1 MTEGLSMA
9 EQIAASESGNNVNA
23 PVIETQVQS
32 SLNTE
37 TTNVV
42 NNDTQSPP
50 ATTEAA
56 VETTTP
62 ETTQVETTTT
72 TTEPIKTFA
81 QQLEEVSGGKFKDWK
96 ELEPLLT
103 PREEY
108 DEEIR
113 HLAELKKQGVKFD
126 KEFWELQTKDYTQ
139 MSDPFEIIKE
149 SMRKNPEFDGLSDN
163 VLEHLINDKY
173 KINDWSEEG
182 EEPTEIETIQA
193 ELMKRDALRERQ
205 KLVEYKN
212 ARTLSKKPNEDQLRQ
227 QAELDRSAQLN
238 WESFVDNELAG
249 KINKLSVV
257 LDDKSNSTFDFE
269 YPQADKLEVANR
281 MKEMTKDINVFWNQ
295 FDNGNG
301 EIDQKKVFEV
311 MLFLKNRDAIIK
323 TAHQNAVAAGREA
336 EVKTIKNIDFTPE
349 GGKST
354 NSGETLA
361 GNILKSM
368 GL

>member
-1 MTEGLSMA
+1 MA
-9 EQIAASESGNNVNA
+9 EQIAASESGNNVKA
-23 PVIETQVQS
+23 PVIETPVQS

-37 TTNVV
+37 TTPVV
-42 NNDTQSPP
+42 ETNTQSPP
-50 ATTEAA
+50 ATTEVVVEPTITTEATK
-56 VETTTP
+56 VETP
-62 ETTQVETTTT
+62 VM
-72 TTEPIKTFA
+72 TEPIKTFA

-103 PREEY
+103 PKEEY
-108 DEEIR
+108 DEEIK

-126 KEFWELQTKDYTQ
+126 KEFWELQTKDYAQ

-149 SMRKNPEFDGLSDN
+149 SMRKNPEYEGLSDT
-163 VLEHLINDKY
+163 VIEHLINDKY

-182 EEPTEIETIQA
+182 EDPTEIETIQA

-212 ARTLSKKPNEDQLRQ
+212 ARTLSKKPNEDELRQ
-227 QAELDRSAQLN
+227 QAELHRSAQLN

-249 KINKLSVV
+249 KVNKLSVV

-269 YPQADKLEVANR
+269 YPQADKLEVASR
-281 MKEMTKDINVFWNQ
+281 MKEMTKDINVFWDQ
-295 FDNGNG
+295 FSDGNG
-301 EIDQKKVFEV
+301 EIDQKKVYEA
-311 MLFLKNRDAIIK
+311 MLFLKNKDAIIK

-349 GGKST
+349 GGRNT

-361 GNILKSM
+361 GNLLKSM
-368 GL
+368 GM

>member
-9 EQIAASESGNNVNA
+9 EQIAASESGNNANT
-23 PVIETQVQS
+23 PVTPEVTS
-32 SLNTE
+32 SLNNESAQVAEVTNTAVETPASTEAVVETPKTE
-37 TTNVV
+37 TTPVV
-42 NNDTQSPP
+42 
-50 ATTEAA
+50 
-56 VETTTP
+56 
-62 ETTQVETTTT
+62 

-81 QQLEEVSGGKFKDWK
+81 QQLEELSGGKFKDWK
-96 ELEPLLT
+96 EVEPLLT
-103 PREEY
+103 PKEEL

-126 KEFWELQTKDYTQ
+126 KEFWELQTKDYSQ
-139 MSDPFEIIKE
+139 MNDPFEVLLE
-149 SMRKNPEFDGLSDN
+149 SMRKNPDYEGLSDK
-163 VLEHLINDKY
+163 VLGHLINEKY
-173 KINDWSEEG
+173 KMDDWAEEG
-182 EEPTEIETIQA
+182 EDPTEIETIQA

-205 KLVEYKN
+205 KLIEYKN
-212 ARTLSKKPNEDQLRQ
+212 ARTLVKKPNEEQLSK
-227 QAELDRSAQLN
+227 QAELARTAQVN
-238 WESFVDNELAG
+238 WESFVDAELAG

-281 MKEMTKDINVFWNQ
+281 MKDMTKDINVFWEQ
-295 FDNGNG
+295 FDDGNG
-301 EIDQKKVFEV
+301 EIDQKKVYEA

-323 TAHQNAVAAGREA
+323 TAYQNAVAAGREA

-349 GGKST
+349 GSK
-354 NSGETLA
+354 NPNIGESLA